1 MIDTLILS
9 GGGPSG
15 IAYSGVFQAL
25 LEHDILDKELTGIKD
40 IVTTS
45 VGILFSYCLLLQ
57 LNSSVA
63 YEVTTRFDIGSMINT
78 ADISI
83 DALLTD
89 SGLFETTGIRDIFQS
104 LTKNV
109 LHQDDITLQELY
121 DKTQIKLS
129 VKVFNL
135 TDKVHQFLSHET
147 DPDLSIITLAQ
158 ITTAIPFFFKNVAYK
173 GNLYCDGGFREG
185 YPRGYCPSENYL
197 GISIKGGCSSGDH
210 EIFETLPIL
219 KTMYAVVTGSE
230 TDEGT
235 WDDPKIINIEVNLG
249 LNFDVSDDTK
259 QKVIQDAYQTTCEYL
274 TSKTHPYLR
283 EPPVVDRVESDEQI
297 PDPQRDASPRDH

>member
-25 LEHDILDKELTGIKD
+25 LDHGILDKKLTGIKD

-57 LNSSVA
+57 INSVVA

-78 ADISI
+78 DDISI
-83 DALLTD
+83 DALLVD

-109 LHQDDITLQELY
+109 LHCDDITLQELY
-121 DKTQIKLS
+121 EKTQIKLS

-135 TDKVHQFLSHET
+135 TDKVHQFMSHET
-147 DPDLSIITLAQ
+147 DPDISILTLAQ
-158 ITTAIPFFFKNVAYK
+158 ITTAIPFFFKNIAYK
-173 GNLYCDGGFREG
+173 GKRYCDGGFREG

-197 GISIKGGCSSGDH
+197 GISIKGGCSSGNH
-210 EIFETLPIL
+210 EIFETVPIL
-219 KTMYAVVTGSE
+219 KTMFALVTGSE
-230 TDEGT
+230 ADHGT
-235 WDDPKIINIEVNLG
+235 RDDPKIINIDVNLG
-249 LNFDVSDDTK
+249 LNFDVKDDAK
-259 QKVIQDAYQTTCEYL
+259 QKVIQNAYQTTCKYVE
-274 TSKTHPYLR
+274 SKTHPCLR
-283 EPPVVDRVESDEQI
+283 EPSGVDRVESDEQI
-297 PDPQRDASPRDH
+297 PDPQ